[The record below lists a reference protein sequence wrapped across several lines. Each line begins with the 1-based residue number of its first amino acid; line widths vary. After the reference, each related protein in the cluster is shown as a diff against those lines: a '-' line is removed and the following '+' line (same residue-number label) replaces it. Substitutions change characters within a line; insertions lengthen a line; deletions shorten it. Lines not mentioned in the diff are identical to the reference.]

1 MSSPRP
7 RKLGPRITS
16 TEALPDALP
25 DAQSRVS
32 SPARNSS
39 QPLGATLLAGI
50 RVFGAS
56 FPWRLSTAPE
66 MRSVR
71 SLSKTHLPTSSMI
84 RQDGLASV
92 PITPGALPRSTALE
106 RRSPGSVALR
116 QCVSGPPEAAL
127 VAVRLG
133 QVGLALME
141 NFP

>member
-1 MSSPRP
+1 MN
-7 RKLGPRITS
+7 
-16 TEALPDALP
+16 TEALSYTLSG
-25 DAQSRVS
+25 AQSRVS

-66 MRSVR
+66 MRSVH

-133 QVGLALME
+133 QVGLPVME
-141 NFP
+141 SFP